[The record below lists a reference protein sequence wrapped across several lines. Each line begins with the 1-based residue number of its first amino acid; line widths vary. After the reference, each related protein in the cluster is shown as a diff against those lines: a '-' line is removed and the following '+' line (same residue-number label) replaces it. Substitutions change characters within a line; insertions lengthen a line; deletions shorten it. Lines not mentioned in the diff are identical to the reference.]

1 MKVPITHS
9 DGMGIMLD
17 KPTRM
22 CRLPFVKGLMVYFP
36 FDKFIK
42 EKCPGGRAI
51 VTDIYGEEHDIL
63 KEDIRYIFTKSQF
76 KLASYYANWQCYKA
90 QFKGNNCEACY
101 CNIEEDEIPKS
112 RINYQMLQTLTDMSD
127 KEIEILTKKTIEEIN
142 AIGNDYQTTMKLLG
156 ATDYNK
162 NPSYFQQA
170 LMIYPELFK
179 DHYCRDILKQ
189 TKKSLVKQAKAGRL
203 RVNGGYYFVVPDLYA
218 FCENLFL
225 GAEQPAGLLKNGEVY
240 IKEFSPNSELACLRS
255 PHLYREWPIRINNR
269 NEETDKWLGGTKCL
283 YISTYDLIS
292 KIVQCDFDGDK
303 VLVIKDKN
311 LTAVA
316 KRNME
321 KIVPLDYKLGKANSH
336 FINSEVLYEGM
347 SNSYTGGN
355 IGPIS
360 NQISRVWNLENIDE
374 EKINTVKWLCYINNQ
389 VIDYAKTLWKVE
401 PPKDIQ
407 EIIKKHTKG
416 NLPNFFIYAKDKT
429 ESQVEPPNSST
440 MNRIAASIPSPLIKF
455 NKNIGKFDYR
465 MLMNLKSDFS
475 LLENSSVIKS
485 YDYWNTHQYL
495 FNTEGID
502 GVRQEDLYMFQ
513 EIRKR
518 IINET
523 GKSLDYIVNTLV
535 AYLYTVRPSSQK
547 KMLWACFGDVI
558 VENLKK
564 NTTNLGKICSF
575 CGKRFQPQKINQR
588 YCSNECYSE
597 AHLQQIKNW
606 KSYQMVD

>member
-1 MKVPITHS
+1 MRDVVPLYYDMKKAKPNIINNQVLY
-9 DGMGIMLD
+9 DGM
-17 KPTRM
+17 
-22 CRLPFVKGLMVYFP
+22 
-36 FDKFIK
+36 
-42 EKCPGGRAI
+42 
-51 VTDIYGEEHDIL
+51 
-63 KEDIRYIFTKSQF
+63 
-76 KLASYYANWQCYKA
+76 
-90 QFKGNNCEACY
+90 
-101 CNIEEDEIPKS
+101 
-112 RINYQMLQTLTDMSD
+112 
-127 KEIEILTKKTIEEIN
+127 
-142 AIGNDYQTTMKLLG
+142 
-156 ATDYNK
+156 
-162 NPSYFQQA
+162 
-170 LMIYPELFK
+170 
-179 DHYCRDILKQ
+179 
-189 TKKSLVKQAKAGRL
+189 
-203 RVNGGYYFVVPDLYA
+203 
-218 FCENLFL
+218 
-225 GAEQPAGLLKNGEVY
+225 
-240 IKEFSPNSELACLRS
+240 
-255 PHLYREWPIRINNR
+255 
-269 NEETDKWLGGTKCL
+269 
-283 YISTYDLIS
+283 
-292 KIVQCDFDGDK
+292 
-303 VLVIKDKN
+303 
-311 LTAVA
+311 AVA
-316 KRNME
+316 YR
-321 KIVPLDYKLGKANSH
+321 
-336 FINSEVLYEGM
+336 
-347 SNSYTGGN
+347 TGN

-360 NQISRVWNLENIDE
+360 NLVTVVHNNNEADRIEADKV
-374 EKINTVKWLCYINNQ
+374 VKWLTMEVNFT
-389 VIDYAKTLWKVE
+389 IDGSKTLYFITR
-401 PPKDIQ
+401 PKYAD

-429 ESQVEPPNSST
+429 ESQVEPPNNST
-440 MNRIAASIPSPLIKF
+440 MNRIAALIPSPLIKF

-475 LLENSSVIKS
+475 LLEDNSVIKS

-564 NTTNLGKICSF
+564 NIVNLGKICDF